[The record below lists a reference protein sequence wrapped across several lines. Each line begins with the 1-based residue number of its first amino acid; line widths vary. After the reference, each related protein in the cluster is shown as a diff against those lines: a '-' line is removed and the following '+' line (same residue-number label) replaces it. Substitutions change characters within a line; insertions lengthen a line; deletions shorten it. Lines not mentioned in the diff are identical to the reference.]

1 MNGSRA
7 APVNAAM
14 GLIMTFF
21 VISAALVLLGLMQA
35 YDAAGRRADDR
46 ARAASQVV
54 ATNALWISELA
65 KQALIRIDDAIGPSV
80 QLDQNNTVRDIRQ
93 AVDTLPGTVKAYVVD
108 ARGDTV
114 YSTDPEVKP
123 INITDREYFSA
134 VAAGKPWY
142 LSSLLISRLNGE
154 QIFVFSRRLERD
166 GRFAGAA
173 IISFDVSLLKEVWS
187 SLDLTE
193 VSTVSLIR
201 DDGVLVAR
209 YPFAAAPLNMSEYV
223 LFTDYLP
230 AAPVGTYLAVSPLDG
245 VKRLVGYRKVKG
257 TEFVAIASIDLRSAM
272 APFWE
277 GARLTMTMAI
287 PALVGLLFASFWIT
301 RLLQRDARSRSELAA
316 AVDTNQLLLREIHHR
331 VKNNLQLVQSLVR
344 LQAIPERSKID
355 LRNRIASIAA
365 VHEHFYRMNRYEDAR
380 ADTLLETLVSSLIE
394 VFGADATVDYDLDPV
409 VVSHDHATPLALLA
423 NEVVTNSLKY
433 AFADGREKRL
443 RVELKDLGAGRAR
456 LVISDSG
463 AGFDPQAESEGIGA
477 KLIEGLA
484 GQLSGTFRYDVG
496 NGTTAV
502 VEFAA
507 FPAKVG

>member
-1 MNGSRA
+1 
-7 APVNAAM
+7 
-14 GLIMTFF
+14 
-21 VISAALVLLGLMQA
+21 
-35 YDAAGRRADDR
+35 
-46 ARAASQVV
+46 
-54 ATNALWISELA
+54 
-65 KQALIRIDDAIGPSV
+65 
-80 QLDQNNTVRDIRQ
+80 
-93 AVDTLPGTVKAYVVD
+93 
-108 ARGDTV
+108 
-114 YSTDPEVKP
+114 
-123 INITDREYFSA
+123 
-134 VAAGKPWY
+134 
-142 LSSLLISRLNGE
+142 
-154 QIFVFSRRLERD
+154 
-166 GRFAGAA
+166 
-173 IISFDVSLLKEVWS
+173 
-187 SLDLTE
+187 
-193 VSTVSLIR
+193 
-201 DDGVLVAR
+201 
-209 YPFAAAPLNMSEYV
+209 MSEYV

>member
-209 YPFAAAPLNMSEYV
+209 YPFAAAP
-223 LFTDYLP
+223 
-230 AAPVGTYLAVSPLDG
+230 
-245 VKRLVGYRKVKG
+245 
-257 TEFVAIASIDLRSAM
+257 
-272 APFWE
+272 
-277 GARLTMTMAI
+277 
-287 PALVGLLFASFWIT
+287 
-301 RLLQRDARSRSELAA
+301 
-316 AVDTNQLLLREIHHR
+316 
-331 VKNNLQLVQSLVR
+331 
-344 LQAIPERSKID
+344 
-355 LRNRIASIAA
+355 
-365 VHEHFYRMNRYEDAR
+365 
-380 ADTLLETLVSSLIE
+380 
-394 VFGADATVDYDLDPV
+394 
-409 VVSHDHATPLALLA
+409 
-423 NEVVTNSLKY
+423 
-433 AFADGREKRL
+433 
-443 RVELKDLGAGRAR
+443 
-456 LVISDSG
+456 
-463 AGFDPQAESEGIGA
+463 
-477 KLIEGLA
+477 
-484 GQLSGTFRYDVG
+484 
-496 NGTTAV
+496 
-502 VEFAA
+502 
-507 FPAKVG
+507 